1 MSKTTVIVSVTND
14 LVTDQRVHKVC
25 TYLQNKS
32 CSVTL
37 VGRRKTDSLP
47 IQRSYR
53 CKRFRLLFNKGAL
66 FYAEFNIRLF
76 FYLLF
81 KKADLFL
88 SNDLDTLL
96 ANKTALRFKS
106 TTTLVYDTHEFF
118 TEVPELVSRPKVQK
132 IWERIEAR
140 IFPKLEHIYTVNQ
153 SIADLYKKKYGKE
166 LFVVRNISPL
176 NFFEEEVSRDDL
188 NLPNDKKIVILQ
200 GAGINVDRGAEE
212 LLQAMDNLDGYHLIV
227 VGSGDVLPILKEL
240 AKERQDITFVGKKPY
255 AEMMRYTAHADVG
268 VSLDK
273 DTNINYRYSLPN
285 KIFDYI
291 HAGTPVV
298 ASDLVEV
305 KNIIEKYGVGVIVSS
320 HDPAEIAEKIRYV
333 VEDIAMDKMKSKLKI
348 AAEELNWE
356 NESLVLDKIYLPL
369 LA

>member
-66 FYAEFNIRLF
+66 FYAEFNMRLF

-176 NFFEEEVSRDDL
+176 NFCEEEVSRDDL

-212 LLQAMDNLDGYHLIV
+212 LLQAMDHLDGYHLIV

-298 ASDLVEV
+298 ASNLVEV
-305 KNIIEKYGVGVIVSS
+305 KNIVEKYGVGAIVSS

-333 VEDIAMDKMKSKLKI
+333 VEDIAIDKIKSKLKI

>member
-298 ASDLVEV
+298 ASNLVEV
-305 KNIIEKYGVGVIVSS
+305 KNIVEKYGVGAIVSS

-333 VEDIAMDKMKSKLKI
+333 VEDIAIDKMKSKLKI